1 MTSLIL
7 FPTLAF
13 FSFFVGKV
21 SISSKQLKSYGVLV
35 LFQQIPRPCLLLGST
50 PSAVVAS
57 TAKAI
62 VGQPDQCLGLDE
74 HGAKAWGVP
83 KLNTSSC
90 FGLVFIPW
98 IREKAIYTI
107 APKERH

>member
-1 MTSLIL
+1 M
-7 FPTLAF
+7 
-13 FSFFVGKV
+13 GKV

-74 HGAKAWGVP
+74 HSQCMCAYVKGTLEVQ
-83 KLNTSSC
+83 
-90 FGLVFIPW
+90 GLLG
-98 IREKAIYTI
+98 
-107 APKERH
+107 